1 MPTLVP
7 YRTCLMS
14 HTYLLT
20 TLNTLF
26 GATFGGTPDMSG
38 EYLASQ
44 HSLYALQVSYLE
56 AYLVQHHYTGYT
68 GEYKLSKATFASS
81 LCVLSSASYLV
92 HTWYTSTNL
101 TFFIFSAD
109 SRNIL
114 STFHC
119 YEQSV
124 GCLNI
129 ASILCSYM
137 CHRIILVCFLLQNK
151 RFKHS
156 IIEKYHIILA
166 GILFIEGSHSTSSR
180 SSHLILYQDALHT
193 E

>member
-1 MPTLVP
+1 
-7 YRTCLMS
+7 MS
-14 HTYLLT
+14 DTYLVT

-26 GATFGGTPDMSG
+26 GATFGGTLDMFG

-44 HSLYALQVSYLE
+44 HSLYALRVSYLE
-56 AYLVQHHYTGYT
+56 SYLVQHRCTGYT

-81 LCVLSSASYLV
+81 LCVLSSASYLA
-92 HTWYTSTNL
+92 HTRYTTSTNL
-101 TFFIFSAD
+101 TFFIFSVD
-109 SRNIL
+109 PRNIL
-114 STFHC
+114 STFHR

-129 ASILCSYM
+129 ASILRSYM
-137 CHRIILVCFLLQNK
+137 CHCIILVCFLLQKK
-151 RFKHS
+151 RFKHG
-156 IIEKYHIILA
+156 IIEKYYIILA
-166 GILFIEGSHSTSSR
+166 CILFIEGSHSTSSE